1 MRKPLVLADRPW
13 AKQEFMSTRFLQIRD
28 QRMPLLVRSAKRLTS
43 PTHTVLRLCASTMP
57 KEKVGAAYWQ
67 SINDWSRER
76 DEEKGTV

>member
-1 MRKPLVLADRPW
+1 
-13 AKQEFMSTRFLQIRD
+13 
-28 QRMPLLVRSAKRLTS
+28 
-43 PTHTVLRLCASTMP
+43 MP